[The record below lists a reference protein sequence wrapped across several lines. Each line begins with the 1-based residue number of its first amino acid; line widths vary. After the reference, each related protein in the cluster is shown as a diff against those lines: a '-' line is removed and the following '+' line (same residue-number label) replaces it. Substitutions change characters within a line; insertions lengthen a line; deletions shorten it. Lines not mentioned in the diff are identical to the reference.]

1 MKLIAHQGLRIARN
15 AGIAMLLIAA
25 LSPMS
30 AFAQSD
36 GIKNRGFWVAAS
48 AEVTVPADEGIVIM
62 AIRAAG
68 PEASNALAQNEQI
81 TQRIRVVLDHLQ
93 LQGKYKFSANRFGD
107 ANGTRT
113 AETLRP
119 YQLGNAPFSPGLY
132 RPGVP
137 CGSDTFEVT
146 KYVLVTFDSS
156 DLADPTFDGTLA
168 ATIDSLAHAGAQP
181 AEVTIEAAQTRSSGT
196 VFFTLK
202 DPQPVQLKAIRQ
214 ATERARAQA
223 EEIART
229 SGVKLGGIID
239 ARVNRPLELQ
249 LPRGEFTVL
258 DEIGLRFYS
267 NSKDAITIPAT
278 FAVQYS
284 TKK

>member
-1 MKLIAHQGLRIARN
+1 MKFVSHRGLTAARTC
-15 AGIAMLLIAA
+15 GIAMLVIVGFGPL
-25 LSPMS
+25 S

-36 GIKNRGFWVAAS
+36 RARERGFWVAAS
-48 AEVTVPADEGIVIM
+48 ASVTVPADEGIVIM

-81 TQRIRVVLDHLQ
+81 TQRITVVLDHLQ

-107 ANGTRT
+107 ASGTRT
-113 AETLRP
+113 AATSRA

-137 CGSDTFEVT
+137 CGSDIEVT

-156 DLADPTFDGTLA
+156 DLADPTFDGMLA
-168 ATIDSLAHAGAQP
+168 ATIDSLVHAGAQP
-181 AEVTIEAAQTRSSGT
+181 AEVTMEAAQTRSSGS

-278 FAVQYS
+278 FAVRYS